1 MCVIE
6 FDICVYEMINIHFKV
21 PSPLLFIPDLHLK
34 FNCPFDPEFI
44 RSSESCLGDH
54 IDTSTYQII
63 PYKK

>member
-1 MCVIE
+1 
-6 FDICVYEMINIHFKV
+6 MINIHFKV

-44 RSSESCLGDH
+44 RSSESCLGEH